1 VKLSDF
7 QLPVRYENAR
17 EFAVVLDESDAADVC
32 LASSGSVE
40 PRAMSDGRF
49 FMPGDILSEVGAG
62 GIHELWFLS
71 LDTDRVKDWTVM
83 PSADAV
89 ALLPCPRAI
98 GDQCPENVSAR
109 QIRLWLV
116 TNGISLATV
125 DATIDSIAD
134 AATRD
139 TVRVEWDYAPY
150 IERSHRF
157 LVPLAAA
164 LGLDEAGV
172 DQAFREAATL

>member
-1 VKLSDF
+1 MTMFMVTTEGGTLTVASDV
-7 QLPVRYENAR
+7 PADYV
-17 EFAVVLDESDAADVC
+17 AA
-32 LASSGSVE
+32 
-40 PRAMSDGRF
+40 P
-49 FMPGDILSEVGAG
+49 P
-62 GIHELWFLS
+62 
-71 LDTDRVKDWTVM
+71 WTVVT
-83 PSADAV
+83 AAE
-89 ALLPCPRAI
+89 LETLR
-98 GDQCPENVSAR
+98 DQYERNQVPASVSAR

-134 AATRD
+134 QATRD

-150 IERSHRF
+150 VERSHVF
-157 LVPLAAA
+157 LAPLAAA